1 MKTCLNLNLLL
12 LQIVRIL
19 QLLSS
24 FKTINLS
31 LWLVK
36 YHFLPTLP
44 LPLEVVAVCSS
55 LVGYT

>member
-1 MKTCLNLNLLL
+1 MKTFLNLNLLL
-12 LQIVRIL
+12 LQIMRIL

-36 YHFLPTLP
+36 YHFP